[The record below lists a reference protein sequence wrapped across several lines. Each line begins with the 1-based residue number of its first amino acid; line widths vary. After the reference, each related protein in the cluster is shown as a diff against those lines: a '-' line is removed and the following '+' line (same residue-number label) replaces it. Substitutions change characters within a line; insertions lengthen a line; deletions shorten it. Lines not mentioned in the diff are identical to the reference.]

1 MAESIDP
8 GGDPTARGN
17 HFSCSLTAVLIAR
30 VHAFGGDEAVGR
42 LLREARSEREPAY
55 LVDIGNWVSYDE
67 AVALWVAGAKVT
79 RHPQFARALGEDAAR
94 RLNASPVAAVLRSL
108 GSPEEVYRQIATT
121 ASKFST
127 ATNLEAVETGPG
139 YTEIVAVAAEGFPRN
154 AHHCA
159 WTTGL
164 LSQPTVLFGLA
175 PAVVE
180 HEECAALGAACCRY
194 RVTWDTGA
202 DEAAGE
208 PGEQVSALHEQ
219 LEAMKERLDGMFAI
233 AADLVGSDAIGDV
246 LARITDRAAA
256 EVRAPRYLLA
266 VRAVEGG
273 ELLCHHRGFG
283 SEEIEAYTDRLRTSD
298 ALPESWLAVPVCSN
312 RRDYGHL
319 VAMYQAGHR
328 FFAQEQALL
337 EVYARY
343 AASALDTATALME
356 AEQRHDQSS
365 TLLELARVLAS
376 GGTSGE
382 VSRRLCDAVPNVVDC
397 DRVGV
402 YLWDEARGEIVRR
415 ATSHRDPAAAPD
427 GEWSLPPDA
436 GGPLEG
442 LLRDAGRQPMFIGA
456 GEGDPVLQAMSAAI
470 GAVSSIL
477 VPISV
482 RDEFLGVLTVSVM
495 DRAERLRPNDDLLD
509 RLSGIAAQATT
520 ALENGRLLDQVTH
533 QARHDGLTGLPNRAS
548 FTEYLHGAVD
558 AARERSE
565 RATLF
570 FIDLDGF
577 KPVNDELGHEMGD
590 KLLIAVGERLRSC
603 TRAHDIVAR
612 LGGDEFGVLMVRE
625 AEQHDADLLAG
636 RLSKTFA
643 VPFVVDGHEL
653 RLGSSIGRAEYPA
666 DAETVESLLRSA
678 DVEMFGIKRA
688 RHDAAPELARG
699 R

>member
-8 GGDPTARGN
+8 GAGTARGN

-67 AVALWVAGAKVT
+67 AVALWEAGATVT

-139 YTEIVAVAAEGFPRN
+139 YTEIVAVAAKGFPRN

-180 HEECAALGAACCRY
+180 HEECAALGAPCCRY
-194 RVTWDTGA
+194 RVTWDSGA
-202 DEAAGE
+202 AASAIE
-208 PGEQVSALHEQ
+208 PAEQVSSLREQ

-233 AADLVGSDAIGDV
+233 ASDLVGSDAIGDV

-266 VRAVEGG
+266 VRAVDDS

-283 SEEIEAYTDRLRTSD
+283 SEDVADYTDRLRAGD
-298 ALPESWLAVPVCSN
+298 ALPESWLVAPVRSN

-319 VAMYQAGHR
+319 VAMYHAGHR

-343 AASALDTATALME
+343 AASALDTATALMV
-356 AEQRHDQSS
+356 AELRHDQSS
-365 TLLELARVLAS
+365 TLLGLARVLAS

-415 ATSHRDPAAAPD
+415 ATTHRDAGAAPD
-427 GEWSLPPDA
+427 GEWSLAPAP

-442 LLRDAGRQPMFIGA
+442 LLSGAVREPMFIDA
-456 GEGDPVLQAMSAAI
+456 DEGDPVLRGLSAAI
-470 GAVSSIL
+470 GAMSSIL
-477 VPISV
+477 VPITV
-482 RDEFLGVLTVSVM
+482 RDELLGVLTVSVM
-495 DRAERLRPNDDLLD
+495 DRPERLRPNPDLLD
-509 RLSGIAAQATT
+509 RLSGVAAQATT
-520 ALENGRLLDQVTH
+520 ALENGRLLDRITH

-548 FTEYLHGAVD
+548 FAQYLRSAVEGAH
-558 AARERSE
+558 E

-577 KPVNDELGHEMGD
+577 
-590 KLLIAVGERLRSC
+590 
-603 TRAHDIVAR
+603 
-612 LGGDEFGVLMVRE
+612 
-625 AEQHDADLLAG
+625 
-636 RLSKTFA
+636 
-643 VPFVVDGHEL
+643 
-653 RLGSSIGRAEYPA
+653 
-666 DAETVESLLRSA
+666 
-678 DVEMFGIKRA
+678 
-688 RHDAAPELARG
+688 
-699 R
+699 